1 MNKVILCGN
10 LVKDMDVKVIKGKT
24 KKADDVIVGRF
35 TLAVNEGYGENK
47 KATFIPVTIFNK
59 TVENL
64 EEYLNKG
71 TKVNVVGRLDINN
84 IETEEG
90 YKTYVSVVSNEIQL
104 LKVATS
110 EYPYP
115 DDDDEE
121 IENNK
126 SKKYNKGG
134 RK

>member
-10 LVKDMDVKVIKGKT
+10 LTKDMEVKIYKGKT
-24 KKADDVIVGRF
+24 KKDNDNIVGRF
-35 TLAVNEGYGENK
+35 TLAVNEGYGDNK

-64 EEYLNKG
+64 GDYLIKG

-90 YKTYVSVVSNEIQL
+90 YKTFVSVV
-104 LKVATS
+104 
-110 EYPYP
+110 
-115 DDDDEE
+115 
-121 IENNK
+121 
-126 SKKYNKGG
+126 
-134 RK
+134 

>member
-64 EEYLNKG
+64 EEFLIKG

-84 IETEEG
+84 VETEEG
-90 YKTYVSVVSNEIQL
+90 YKTYVSVISNEIQL
-104 LKVATS
+104 LKVAET
-110 EYPYP
+110 
-115 DDDDEE
+115 DEKSYKKKKVVK
-121 IENNK
+121 NNV
-126 SKKYNKGG
+126 Y
-134 RK
+134 

>member
-10 LVKDMDVKVIKGKT
+10 LVKDMDVKVIKGKN

>member
-10 LVKDMDVKVIKGKT
+10 LVKDMDVKVIKGKS

-64 EEYLNKG
+64 GDYLIKG
-71 TKVNVVGRLDINN
+71 TKVNVIGRLDIKNE
-84 IETEEG
+84 ETEEG

-104 LKVATS
+104 LKVA
-110 EYPYP
+110 EPEEKPY
-115 DDDDEE
+115 
-121 IENNK
+121 K
-126 SKKYNKGG
+126 KGG
-134 RK
+134 KK

>member
-64 EEYLNKG
+64 EEYLIKG
-71 TKVNVVGRLDINN
+71 TKVNVIGRLDINN
-84 IETEEG
+84 VETEEG
-90 YKTYVSVVSNEIQL
+90 YKTFVSVVSNEIQL
-104 LKVATS
+104 LKVAIPE
-110 EYPYP
+110 EYEP
-115 DDDDEE
+115 
-121 IENNK
+121 
-126 SKKYNKGG
+126 KKYNKGG
-134 RK
+134 KK

>member
-64 EEYLNKG
+64 EEYLIKG
-71 TKVNVVGRLDINN
+71 TKVNIVGRLDINN
-84 IETEEG
+84 VETEEG
-90 YKTYVSVVSNEIQL
+90 YKTFVSVVSNEIQL
-104 LKVATS
+104 LKVA
-110 EYPYP
+110 EQ
-115 DDDDEE
+115 EE
-121 IENNK
+121 NK
-126 SKKYNKGG
+126 GYKKGG

>member
-10 LVKDMDVKVIKGKT
+10 LVKDMDVKVVKGKT
-24 KKADDVIVGRF
+24 KKADDVLVGRF
-35 TLAVNEGYGENK
+35 TLAVNEGYGDNK

-104 LKVATS
+104 LKVTTS

-115 DDDDEE
+115 DDEEE

>member
-64 EEYLNKG
+64 EEYLIKG

-84 IETEEG
+84 VETEEG
-90 YKTYVSVVSNEIQL
+90 FKTYVSVVSNEIQL
-104 LKVATS
+104 LKVA
-110 EYPYP
+110 ELKE
-115 DDDDEE
+115 DEE
-121 IENNK
+121 QEEK
-126 SKKYNKGG
+126 RYKKGG

>member
-10 LVKDMDVKVIKGKT
+10 LVKDMDVKVIKGKS

-64 EEYLNKG
+64 EEYLIKG

-84 IETEEG
+84 VETEEG
-90 YKTYVSVVSNEIQL
+90 YKTFVSVVSNEIQL
-104 LKVATS
+104 LKVAIPE
-110 EYPYP
+110 EYEP
-115 DDDDEE
+115 
-121 IENNK
+121 
-126 SKKYNKGG
+126 KKYNKGG
-134 RK
+134 KK

>member
-10 LVKDMDVKVIKGKT
+10 LVKDIDVKVIKGKT
-24 KKADDVIVGRF
+24 KKADDVLVGRF

-64 EEYLNKG
+64 GDYLIKG

-84 IETEEG
+84 VETEEG
-90 YKTYVSVVSNEIQL
+90 HKTFVSVISNEIQL
-104 LKVATS
+104 LKVA
-110 EYPYP
+110 EP
-115 DDDDEE
+115 EE
-121 IENNK
+121 K
-126 SKKYNKGG
+126 TYKKGG
-134 RK
+134 KK

>member
-10 LVKDMDVKVIKGKT
+10 LTKDMNVKIIKGKT
-24 KKADDVIVGRF
+24 KKDSDVIVGKF

-64 EEYLNKG
+64 EEYLIKG

-84 IETEEG
+84 VETEEG
-90 YKTYVSVVSNEIQL
+90 YKTFVSVVSNEIQL
-104 LKVATS
+104 LKVAES
-110 EYPYP
+110 
-115 DDDDEE
+115 DE
-121 IENNK
+121 K
-126 SKKYNKGG
+126 SYKKGG

>member
-24 KKADDVIVGRF
+24 RKDNDILVGRF

-64 EEYLNKG
+64 EQYLIKG
-71 TKVNVVGRLDINN
+71 TKVNVVGKLDIKNE
-84 IETEEG
+84 ETAEG

-104 LKVATS
+104 LKVAG
-110 EYPYP
+110 
-115 DDDDEE
+115 DEE
-121 IENNK
+121 TDYK
-126 SKKYNKGG
+126 KGG
-134 RK
+134 RR

>member
-10 LVKDMDVKVIKGKT
+10 LVKDMDVKVVKGKT
-24 KKADDVIVGRF
+24 KKADDVLVGRF
-35 TLAVNEGYGENK
+35 TLAVNEGYGDNK

-90 YKTYVSVVSNEIQL
+90 YKTYISVVSNEIQL
-104 LKVATS
+104 LKVTTS

-115 DDDDEE
+115 DDEEE